1 MNQRLGVGEWGV
13 WGYNYGQRVRA
24 EGNEPW
30 AEVKSK
36 VEAHL
41 LQSDDS
47 RANEAGK
54 RIFKKPHYSFC
65 ANWWLAH

>member
-1 MNQRLGVGEWGV
+1 MKGYMDETEVGVGDWGM
-13 WGYNYGQRVRA
+13 GGCKRGQKVRA

-47 RANEAGK
+47 KANEAQ
-54 RIFKKPHYSFC
+54 KK
-65 ANWWLAH
+65 NL